1 MAILVIT
8 RLGSSK
14 TLPDDLLN
22 GLFDLSPAEI
32 RAANGLL
39 QGKSIEDIATNF
51 GLSRETIRTQVKA
64 VFAKT
69 RVNRQSDL
77 VSLLANVKIPD
88 LYVSEPMK

>member
-32 RAANGLL
+32 RAANGLP
-39 QGKSIEDIATNF
+39 QGESIEDIATNF
-51 GLSRETIRTQVKA
+51 GLSRETIRTQVKRFSPRPA
-64 VFAKT
+64 
-69 RVNRQSDL
+69 
-77 VSLLANVKIPD
+77 
-88 LYVSEPMK
+88 